1 MNKKISRI
9 IEKRVRKEIRIN
21 KLISKNDTILIIDDG
36 SYKFKISQKLL
47 KNIVQDM
54 PVTIEIKKT
63 KYILGD
69 NFDSKWNK
77 IIIPWNLDDENEY
90 FLTSVFKNENSKY
103 SGHFKIK
110 NMQFIK
116 LLINI
121 SKEESKEY
129 CEENDIKYENEVNSS
144 DISKYIDLMQK
155 KHPETKF
162 CLLKSSHDLKIKK
175 II

>member
-90 FLTSVFKNENSKY
+90 FLTSVFFRPSWNREDIIAPCWAFPSCANAF
-103 SGHFKIK
+103 FKA
-110 NMQFIK
+110 
-116 LLINI
+116 
-121 SKEESKEY
+121 
-129 CEENDIKYENEVNSS
+129 
-144 DISKYIDLMQK
+144 
-155 KHPETKF
+155 
-162 CLLKSSHDLKIKK
+162 
-175 II
+175 

>member
-1 MNKKISRI
+1 
-9 IEKRVRKEIRIN
+9 
-21 KLISKNDTILIIDDG
+21 
-36 SYKFKISQKLL
+36 
-47 KNIVQDM
+47 
-54 PVTIEIKKT
+54 
-63 KYILGD
+63 
-69 NFDSKWNK
+69 
-77 IIIPWNLDDENEY
+77 
-90 FLTSVFKNENSKY
+90 
-103 SGHFKIK
+103 
-110 NMQFIK
+110 MQFIK

-175 II
+175 IIQFKNIENFNEEKNNKRRTL

>member
-90 FLTSVFKNENSKY
+90 F
-103 SGHFKIK
+103 
-110 NMQFIK
+110 
-116 LLINI
+116 
-121 SKEESKEY
+121 
-129 CEENDIKYENEVNSS
+129 
-144 DISKYIDLMQK
+144 
-155 KHPETKF
+155 
-162 CLLKSSHDLKIKK
+162 
-175 II
+175 